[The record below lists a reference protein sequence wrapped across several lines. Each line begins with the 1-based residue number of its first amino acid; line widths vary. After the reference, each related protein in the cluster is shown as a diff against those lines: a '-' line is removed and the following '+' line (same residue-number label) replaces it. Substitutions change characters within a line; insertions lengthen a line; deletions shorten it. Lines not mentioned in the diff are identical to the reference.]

1 MYVNAN
7 NIVNRLNNYYK
18 CQMTLGYDVF
28 PVVDSA
34 MVRKLSDLLSAAGIG
49 GIAYCL
55 GVVHR

>member
-7 NIVNRLNNYYK
+7 NNYYK
-18 CQMTLGYDVF
+18 HQMTLGYDVF

>member
-1 MYVNAN
+1 MCT
-7 NIVNRLNNYYK
+7 VNRLNNNYYYYK

-34 MVRKLSDLLSAAGIG
+34 MVRRLSDLLSAAGIG